1 MDLPSQRLLNVFH
14 KRSYPTSGPVSTGM
28 GDRVRVQFR
37 VRDIYLGMWPATQVN
52 SAWPSLQ
59 NAQIGCKA
67 KILKGF
73 PKFRKMLE
81 RVTRTE
87 TNLRTVLEFQVDR
100 IVSTDEKREQNSAES
115 GIKEK

>member
-1 MDLPSQRLLNVFH
+1 
-14 KRSYPTSGPVSTGM
+14 
-28 GDRVRVQFR
+28 
-37 VRDIYLGMWPATQVN
+37 
-52 SAWPSLQ
+52 
-59 NAQIGCKA
+59 
-67 KILKGF
+67 
-73 PKFRKMLE
+73 MLE